1 MKNKLTRNWLN
12 FIFLTGVCGP
22 VATLVVCYFIT
33 VIANHSEPFMPF
45 ISDLDLFQPED
56 TIFSIGI
63 SISTLAIMAMI
74 TIIFGEKRKAI
85 SDVGAGRIWGYVNLI
100 SYALGILSV
109 AYTFVLA
116 FLPWP
121 EFSPFH
127 GIVARSMFAYGVM
140 WCVIQMVLEW
150 KLGHKFP
157 RYFDE
162 LKKRALPVLAVVIG
176 LTGFAYFSLEAIKED
191 NLSTEGRN
199 WEELRKLA
207 RSPETFKA
215 GTLSAK
221 WDLAALFEWI
231 MILSMCATLG
241 TYRTAIIGDLD
252 SEDEELASQSGEGCS
267 L

>member
-1 MKNKLTRNWLN
+1 MVTWNLVFIKWLRVALIFTENTIHQMQKNMHLSQLG
-12 FIFLTGVCGP
+12 I
-22 VATLVVCYFIT
+22 
-33 VIANHSEPFMPF
+33 H
-45 ISDLDLFQPED
+45 

-85 SDVGAGRIWGYVNLI
+85 SDAGAGRIWGYVNLI

-157 RYFDE
+157 RYCDE

-176 LTGFAYFSLEAIKED
+176 LTGFAYFFAKLV
-191 NLSTEGRN
+191 
-199 WEELRKLA
+199 EL
-207 RSPETFKA
+207 
-215 GTLSAK
+215 
-221 WDLAALFEWI
+221 D
-231 MILSMCATLG
+231 
-241 TYRTAIIGDLD
+241 
-252 SEDEELASQSGEGCS
+252 
-267 L
+267 